1 MSIPYSQSIVPGNE
15 QRLNQAACGAQGPIR
30 IAAVPTGGDAGLI
43 GRNLV
48 DVGQLTVL
56 GVYRCLIPLSGLV
69 DTLQVFLTATFAS
82 GTVTSDLD
90 TLYWVRTPTDPTT
103 WSKKTAGTGDG
114 ALSTTVLQSSSIGT
128 LRGEQYAV
136 LDITL
141 GTAAACTFTRA
152 EFNGI

>member
-1 MSIPYSQSIVPGNE
+1 MANQPITLGNE
-15 QRLNQAACGAQGPIR
+15 QRLNQAALGAQGPIR
-30 IAAVPTGGDAGLI
+30 IAAVPAGGNAGLI
-43 GRNLV
+43 GENLV
-48 DVGQLTVL
+48 DAGALTVL

-90 TLYWVRTPTDPTT
+90 TLYWVRTPSDPST
-103 WSKKTAGTGDG
+103 WSKKTAGSGDG
-114 ALSTTVLQSSSIGT
+114 AMSTTVLQSSTITT

-152 EFNGI
+152 EYNGI